1 MATQFL
7 QEMDN
12 LNISDPKEMVSLAT
26 KWVQKTFPNV
36 ESVTTET
43 LQCWMEEKPEE
54 LIILDTRSAAEF
66 EVSHLP
72 GAILI
77 DPQSDTLQEFLQKQ
91 LLPESKNKNIICY
104 CTVGYRSSMTAQSVN
119 EFLSRDAGQTPKAS
133 LKVYNAEGGLVK
145 WAGERRL
152 MVDKQEHPIHLVHP
166 YSAAWA
172 KLLEPELQAQ
182 I

>member
-7 QEMDN
+7 QELDN
-12 LNISDPKEMVSLAT
+12 LNISDPKEIIILFR
-26 KWVQKTFPNV
+26 KWLQKTFPNV

-43 LQCWMEEKPEE
+43 LQYWMEEKPEE

-72 GAILI
+72 GAILV
-77 DPQSDTLQEFLQKQ
+77 DPQSDDLQDFLQKQ
-91 LLPESKNKNIICY
+91 LHPEIHKSIVCY
-104 CTVGYRSSMTAQSVN
+104 CTAGYRSSMTAQSLN
-119 EFLSRDAGQTPKAS
+119 EFLSSEASQTPKPS
-133 LKVYNAEGGLVK
+133 LKVYNAEGGLIK
-145 WAGERRL
+145 WASERKL
-152 MVDKQEHPIHLVHP
+152 LVDKQENRTHLVHP
-166 YSAAWA
+166 YNEEWA

>member
-7 QEMDN
+7 QEIDK
-12 LNISDPKEMVSLAT
+12 LNISDPKEITNLAI

-36 ESVTTET
+36 ESVATET

-77 DPQSDTLQEFLQKQ
+77 DPHSDTLQEFVQKQ
-91 LLPESKNKNIICY
+91 FRPETHKSIICY
-104 CTVGYRSSMTAQSVN
+104 CTVGYRSSMVTQN
-119 EFLSRDAGQTPKAS
+119 LDEFLSSEAGQHPKTS
-133 LKVYNAEGGLVK
+133 LKVYNAEGGLIK
-145 WAGERRL
+145 WATERRP
-152 MVDKQEHPIHLVHP
+152 MVDKQEHATHLVHP
-166 YSAAWA
+166 YNAEWA
-172 KLLEPELQAQ
+172 KLLELELRAQ

>member
-12 LNISDPKEMVSLAT
+12 LNISDPKEMMSLAI

-36 ESVTTET
+36 ESVTTGT

-77 DPQSDTLQEFLQKQ
+77 DPQSDTLQEFLQKR
-91 LLPESKNKNIICY
+91 LLPGTEKISVELVLCCCKQLSSCSKRVKIKISFAIALWD
-104 CTVGYRSSMTAQSVN
+104 T
-119 EFLSRDAGQTPKAS
+119 
-133 LKVYNAEGGLVK
+133 GL
-145 WAGERRL
+145 
-152 MVDKQEHPIHLVHP
+152 P
-166 YSAAWA
+166 
-172 KLLEPELQAQ
+172 
-182 I
+182 